1 MLLSF
6 HCITHQITPLHTLSS
21 FPHHHGLCRLST
33 LSLPSK
39 PYPRFPLPVLASSSA
54 SPEATVSG
62 ISEEEILNDY
72 DTSEE
77 EQGADYHFYGE
88 NGEEN
93 FGFNSSFELAEVK
106 RFQSPVVE
114 VKELEELPDQW
125 RRSRLAWLCKELPA
139 HRAPTFIRLLN
150 AQRKWIMQD
159 DCTYIAVHCMRIREN
174 ESAFRVY
181 KWMVQ
186 QRWFRFDFALVTK
199 LADYMGKERKY
210 LKCRELYN
218 DIVNQGL
225 VPNEST
231 FHILI
236 VAYLSSTGPSCLEEA
251 CSIYNQMIHLGN
263 YKPRLSLHNS
273 LFRALVSKTGGSFK
287 HHLKQAEFIYQ
298 NLTTCG
304 LKVHND
310 IYGGLIWLHS
320 YQDIID
326 KERIVSLRK
335 EMQSAGIE
343 ESTEVLVSVLRA
355 CAKDGDLAEAESIW
369 TKILCSNSKP
379 PPQAFVYLMEV
390 YSRAGKPMGSLETF
404 RVMQEQSS
412 PNVVS
417 YYKIIEVLCKAKETG
432 LAESLMVEFINSG
445 TKSLTRSFIDMMTM
459 YTNLSLHDKV
469 ESTFFRCL
477 EECHPNQ
484 TVYYLYLDSLVQTGN
499 LDKAELIFSQM
510 HADEAIGVDVKSCNN
525 ILRGYLTYEHHAKA
539 RKIYDLMC
547 QKKYK
552 IESSLLEKLDDVLS
566 LSEKE
571 ARKSSSLKLSQEQR
585 EILIGLLL
593 GGLRVKLDDEKRSY
607 AIDFVF
613 REDNKINS
621 FLKRHIHNQFHE
633 WLARKVQVDDGNGDI
648 PCQFTTIPHSCF
660 QLYADQFWP
669 QGLPVIPKLI
679 NRWLTPRV
687 LAYWYMYGGYRTSS
701 GDILLKLKFDKEDV
715 TRIAKTIKA
724 KSLNCRVKR
733 RGRVFWMGF
742 LGTDAAEFWKLTE
755 PFVLADLRDSLEAN
769 LEAVG
774 GRSGLENV
782 AFSSNSD
789 ADDGNTSDQSGD

>member
-6 HCITHQITPLHTLSS
+6 HCITHQITPSRTLRS
-21 FPHHHGLCRLST
+21 FSHHHRLPA

-39 PYPRFPLPVLASSSA
+39 PYRRFPLPIIVSSSVSA
-54 SPEATVSG
+54 GATVSG
-62 ISEEEILNDY
+62 ISEEEKANDY
-72 DTSEE
+72 DISEE
-77 EQGADYHFYGE
+77 GKGDDYHFYGE
-88 NGEEN
+88 KREES
-93 FGFNSSFELAEVK
+93 FDIDGSFELAELK
-106 RFQSPVVE
+106 RFRSPVVE
-114 VKELEELPDQW
+114 VKELEELPEQW

-139 HRAPTFIRLLN
+139 HRLPTFIRVLN
-150 AQRKWIMQD
+150 AQRKWIRQD

-181 KWMVQ
+181 KWTMQ
-186 QRWFRFDFALVTK
+186 QHWFQFDFALVTK

-218 DIVNQGL
+218 DIINQGL

-236 VAYLSSTGPSCLEEA
+236 VAYLSSSGPSCLEEA

-273 LFRALVSKTGGSFK
+273 LFRALVSKAGGSCK
-287 HHLKQAEFIYQ
+287 HHLKQAEFIFH
-298 NLTTCG
+298 NLTMSG

-320 YQDIID
+320 YQDVID

-335 EMQSAGIE
+335 EMKSAGIE

-355 CAKDGDLAEAESIW
+355 CAKHGDLAAAESIW
-369 TKILCSNSKP
+369 TNILSSHSKP

-390 YSRAGKPMGSLETF
+390 YSRVGKPIGSLKIF
-404 RVMQEQSS
+404 RVMQELCS

-417 YYKIIEVLCKAKETG
+417 YYKIIEILCKAQEIE
-432 LAESLMVEFINSG
+432 LAESLMVEFINSDI
-445 TKSLTRSFIDMMTM
+445 KSLTRSFIDMMTM
-459 YTNLSLHDKV
+459 YSNLSLHDKV

-484 TVYYLYLDSLVQTGN
+484 TVYNLYLDSLVQTGS
-499 LDKAELIFSQM
+499 LDKAEQIFSQM
-510 HADEAIGVDVKSCNN
+510 HADEAIGVDAKSCNN

-539 RKIYDLMC
+539 RKIYDFMC
-547 QKKYK
+547 QKKYE
-552 IESSLLEKLDDVLS
+552 IESSLMEKLEYVERFS
-566 LSEKE
+566 MKE
-571 ARKSSSLKLSQEQR
+571 AKRSSSLKLSQEQR

-593 GGLRVKLDDEKRSY
+593 GGLRLKLDEEKRSY

-613 REDNKINS
+613 REDNKIHY
-621 FLKRHIHNQFHE
+621 FLRRHIHNRFHE
-633 WLARKVQVDDGNGDI
+633 WLAQKVQIDDNNGDI

-679 NRWLTPRV
+679 HRWLTPRV
-687 LAYWYMYGGYRTSS
+687 LAYWYMYGGYKTSS

-769 LEAVG
+769 VESLD
-774 GRSGLENV
+774 GRSGLNNV
-782 AFSSNSD
+782 SFSSDSD
-789 ADDGNTSDQSGD
+789 TDGNTSDHSNDEAH